1 MQPVKVSA
9 PLALVIGILLLGP
22 GCRKDTMYTRMKYL
36 GNYTFSIHKTWAYG
50 IPSDW
55 ITGDTTYTEEGDVG
69 KGIQDDAVEIKTPS
83 FDVQAV
89 LHEDGTL
96 EGLGNLGF
104 GEFPTTSSITFTL
117 KNISPAGSTT
127 TYITGTK
134 H

>member
-1 MQPVKVSA
+1 MLTTS
-9 PLALVIGILLLGP
+9 LVLYSGCKKDVFDIRTKYIGHYSIE
-22 GCRKDTMYTRMKYL
+22 
-36 GNYTFSIHKTWAYG
+36 IHKTWAYG
-50 IPSDW
+50 IQPDW

-96 EGLGNLGF
+96 EGLGNLGS

-134 H
+134 Q